1 MKNADLVITLDLN
14 KRLSKVING
23 KTAEN
28 GLRVDVLREIKTKAS
43 DKKKTRKKMKDMR
56 KMEEICLK
64 RKISQQQRKKSR
76 HYQNKRN

>member
-43 DKKKTRKKMKDMR
+43 DKKKQGKK
-56 KMEEICLK
+56 
-64 RKISQQQRKKSR
+64 
-76 HYQNKRN
+76 